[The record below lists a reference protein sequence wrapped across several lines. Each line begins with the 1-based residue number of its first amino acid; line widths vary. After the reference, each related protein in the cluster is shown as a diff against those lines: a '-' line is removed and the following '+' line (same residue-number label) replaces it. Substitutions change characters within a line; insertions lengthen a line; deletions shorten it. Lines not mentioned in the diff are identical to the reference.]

1 MSIKWSGMVWHNS
14 QQTGS
19 GLLVLLAIADHAND
33 DGICWPSV
41 ARLARMARV
50 SERQCQRL
58 ISQLVNAGEL
68 SVERGGHGPKST
80 TVYRIR
86 ILPVLAEN
94 KGDIAVSPLTENKG
108 DIQGIKGDIQRAK
121 GDIAMSP
128 EPSIEPSI
136 EAAEARASEPTPEP
150 TPEPTAPAA
159 AAKSETTRDAWIVE
173 YENVWG
179 MMVASPYIAE
189 QITDWQS
196 RVTLPAWQHALRES
210 ARANARNWRYL
221 SRVLER
227 LERDGYQEPQA
238 TAPATTT
245 IDIDLELPL

>member
-68 SVERGGHGPKST
+68 AVERGGHGPKST
-80 TVYRIR
+80 TVYRM
-86 ILPVLAEN
+86 LPVLAEN
-94 KGDIAVSPLTENKG
+94 KGDTAMSPLTENKG

-121 GDIAMSP
+121 GDIAVSP

-136 EAAEARASEPTPEP
+136 EPVAEERASEPTPEP

-159 AAKSETTRDAWIVE
+159 TAKSQPTRDAWIIE

-196 RVTLPAWQHALRES
+196 RVTFPAWQHALRES
-210 ARANARNWRYL
+210 TRANARNWRYL

-238 TAPATTT
+238 TPTASTTT

>member
-68 SVERGGHGPKST
+68 AVERGGHGPKST
-80 TVYRIR
+80 TVYRM
-86 ILPVLAEN
+86 LPVLA
-94 KGDIAVSPLTENKG
+94 ENKG

-150 TPEPTAPAA
+150 KAPAA
-159 AAKSETTRDAWIVE
+159 AAKSETTRDAWIIE

-196 RVTLPAWQHALRES
+196 RVTFPAWQHALRES
-210 ARANARNWRYL
+210 TRANARNWRYL

-238 TAPATTT
+238 TASATTT
-245 IDIDLELPL
+245 IDLDLELPL

>member
-68 SVERGGHGPKST
+68 AVERGGHGPKST
-80 TVYRIR
+80 TVYRI
-86 ILPVLAEN
+86 LPAEN
-94 KGDIAVSPLTENKG
+94 KGDIAVSPLTKNKG

-121 GDIAMSP
+121 GDIAVSP

-150 TPEPTAPAA
+150 KAPAA
-159 AAKSETTRDAWIVE
+159 AAKSETTRDAWIAE

-179 MMVASPYIAE
+179 MMIASPYIAE

-196 RVTLPAWQHALRES
+196 RVTFPAWQHALRES

>member
-68 SVERGGHGPKST
+68 AVERGGHGPKST

-94 KGDIAVSPLTENKG
+94 KGDI
-108 DIQGIKGDIQRAK
+108 QGIKGDIQRAK
-121 GDIAMSP
+121 GDIAVSP

-136 EAAEARASEPTPEP
+136 EPVAEERASEPTPEP

-159 AAKSETTRDAWIVE
+159 TAKSQPTRDAWIIE

-196 RVTLPAWQHALRES
+196 RVTFPAWRHALQES

-227 LERDGYQEPQA
+227 LERDGYQEPQP
-238 TAPATTT
+238 TASATTT

>member
-1 MSIKWSGMVWHNS
+1 
-14 QQTGS
+14 
-19 GLLVLLAIADHAND
+19 LA
-33 DGICWPSV
+33 
-41 ARLARMARV
+41 
-50 SERQCQRL
+50 
-58 ISQLVNAGEL
+58 
-68 SVERGGHGPKST
+68 VERGGHGPKNT
-80 TVYRIR
+80 TVYR

-94 KGDIAVSPLTENKG
+94 KGDIAMSPLTEN
-108 DIQGIKGDIQRAK
+108 KGDIQRAK

-136 EAAEARASEPTPEP
+136 EAAEERASEPTPEP

-159 AAKSETTRDAWIVE
+159 AAKSQPTRDVWIIE

-196 RVTLPAWQHALRES
+196 RVTFPAWQHALRES
-210 ARANARNWRYL
+210 TRANARNWRYL

-227 LERDGYQEPQA
+227 LERDGYQEPQP
-238 TAPATTT
+238 TAPTTTT
-245 IDIDLELPL
+245 IDVDLELPL